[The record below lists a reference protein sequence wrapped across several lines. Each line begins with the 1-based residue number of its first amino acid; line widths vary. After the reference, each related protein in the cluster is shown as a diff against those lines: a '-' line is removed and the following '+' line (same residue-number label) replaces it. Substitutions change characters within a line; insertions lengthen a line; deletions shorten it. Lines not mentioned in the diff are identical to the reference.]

1 MAFVVE
7 SSPADARSIE
17 VWMFEIIKVVN
28 WLSPTD
34 NLIASQWYELYVL
47 WCLSWLY
54 LFGPAALALALLDI
68 AVLHEGIIAVLVEY
82 LISDD
87 TSTGKKLTIF
97 HDLVVN
103 EFWIRLIDFFL
114 LNTLLALVD
123 IDVAISL
130 VDIVIKL

>member
-17 VWMFEIIKVVN
+17 VWMFEIIKVIN

-34 NLIASQWYELYVL
+34 NLIASQWHELHVL

-54 LFGPAALALALLDI
+54 LFSPAALTLALLDI

-114 LNTLLALVD
+114 LNTLLVLVD
-123 IDVAISL
+123 IDVAVSL